1 MRLIHV
7 LTMLGMACAAL
18 TAFAIIADG
27 YQIYPPPPGHP
38 TALPYGLD
46 LYFKQLLG
54 RWGGIFF
61 LRHFSLQP
69 AFSSIIKP
77 LAIPV

>member
-38 TALPYGLD
+38 TAC
-46 LYFKQLLG
+46 
-54 RWGGIFF
+54 
-61 LRHFSLQP
+61 HT
-69 AFSSIIKP
+69 
-77 LAIPV
+77 V